1 MVEVISDKF
10 NEIVKKCLEKN
21 AINFNVDKTEVQLIL
36 KYNPDNELQYLIS
49 KMYKAQK
56 SISFKEVLGVR
67 MDLKGYSLYVPKFIK
82 GALNRFSEEYK
93 IETSR
98 ISVMIFMDSDN
109 NMKLWLYD
117 GINPKKD
124 IKLESLFDA
133 EDITTEE
140 DI

>member
-21 AINFNVDKTEVQLIL
+21 AINFNVDKSKVQLSL
-36 KYNPDNELQYLIS
+36 RFNSRNQLEYLIC
-49 KMYKAQK
+49 KMYEAQK
-56 SISFKEVLGVR
+56 SISFKEVLGVKI
-67 MDLKGYSLYVPKFIK
+67 DLKGYSLFVPKFIK

-98 ISVMIFMDSDN
+98 ISVMIFIGEDN
-109 NMKLWLYD
+109 DLDLWLYD
-117 GINPKKD
+117 GINP
-124 IKLESLFDA
+124 IKEINLASLFDA